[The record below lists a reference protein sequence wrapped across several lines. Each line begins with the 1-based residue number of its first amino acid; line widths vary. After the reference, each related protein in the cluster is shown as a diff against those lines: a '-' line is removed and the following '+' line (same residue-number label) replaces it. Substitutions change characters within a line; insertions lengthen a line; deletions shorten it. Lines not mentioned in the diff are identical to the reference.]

1 MHVQTYVA
9 RIVKEVLDATG
20 RVAPAPP
27 AVCCALRACVFAKQC
42 MPGIASSTCTA
53 LDGCRARPDPRS

>member
-27 AVCCALRACVFAKQC
+27 AVCCALRASVCAKPC
-42 MPGIASSTCTA
+42 LPGFASST
-53 LDGCRARPDPRS
+53 ARRLPGPP